1 MPRDHIIPKFILRG
15 FAINPT
21 TNKSNQKIMI
31 YDRKTKQI
39 KTEKIADA
47 YAIQDFN
54 SPETEKFLA
63 REYET
68 DVAKIFQ
75 RIKEA
80 VEKKQ
85 ENTNL
90 SNSEYKLL
98 FRFFV
103 IMWRRNNI
111 QLDKMRDLSKEFESY
126 LKAILGENFYKQMLK
141 PEYRNVPI
149 DQEIDQRL
157 NELREPFYDRV
168 IQETNDYDPTVQK
181 TIKYYKPHIIYNKS
195 NIHFIMHNAYA
206 TLKYFISGD
215 CVQKDDIPYFFIEP
229 ISNTLCFCLAL
240 SKDEI
245 DLNKEY
251 YEIPIEIWDEDELI
265 KEHFIKGYI
274 TATASSFIVDETNKD
289 YVE

>member
-15 FAINPT
+15 FAINST
-21 TNKSNQKIMI
+21 ANKSNQKIMI

-63 REYET
+63 QEYEN

-80 VEKKQ
+80 VETNQ
-85 ENTNL
+85 EKTKL

-103 IMWRRNNI
+103 IMWRRNDI
-111 QLDKMRDLSKEFESY
+111 RVDKMKEMSRLVNDY
-126 LKAILGENFYKQMLK
+126 IKNLVGEKQYKKMLR
-141 PEYRNVPI
+141 PEYRNVSI
-149 DQEIDQRL
+149 EQEIDQHI
-157 NELREPFYDRV
+157 NELREPFYDKV

-181 TIKYYKPHIIYNKS
+181 TIKNYKPYIIYNTS

-206 TLKYFISGD
+206 TLKYYISGNH
-215 CVQKDDIPYFFIEP
+215 VQEDDIPYFFIEP

-240 SKDEI
+240 SKNEI
-245 DLNKEY
+245 DLNKEH
-251 YEIPIEIWDEDELI
+251 YEIPIEIWNEDELI

-274 TATASSFIVDETNKD
+274 TETATSFVVDETNKD
-289 YVE
+289 LVE